1 MKIVYITGCLG
12 FIGSYVTRKCLER
25 GWMVFGIDKCT
36 YAANEEFLVEGD
48 GTETRSFCFIDD
60 AIAGTLLVHD
70 DNSNGERIFNIGN
83 DAESS
88 ILDLINLLSEVS
100 GKNIN
105 PKFKLKENAGTKR
118 RKPDISKAKSVG
130 YIPKIALRDGLKIT
144 YDWYSKFYK
153 NN

>member
-1 MKIVYITGCLG
+1 MVQKLDRFAILMMQ
-12 FIGSYVTRKCLER
+12 FIRKLT
-25 GWMVFGIDKCT
+25 K
-36 YAANEEFLVEGD
+36 NEEFLVEGD